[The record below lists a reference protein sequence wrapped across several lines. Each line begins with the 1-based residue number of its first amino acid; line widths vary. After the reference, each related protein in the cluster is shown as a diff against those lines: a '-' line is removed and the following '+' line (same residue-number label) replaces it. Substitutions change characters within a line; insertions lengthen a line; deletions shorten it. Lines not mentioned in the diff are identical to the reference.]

1 MRRGT
6 MVCAAALLLP
16 LVPGTASAA
25 PVLSTEVPAGTAV
38 KAPLPSRAP
47 SAKTVDGF
55 AGDWRGRL
63 PRFGGAVL
71 YSRGELLYQDHLFDA
86 WGADDGRDA
95 QRLAVQDPLLEAL
108 PETYRI
114 DPALQANLPGEFGL
128 PAPEQLEFST
138 NYGDLEDADAA
149 DLSQFRLAATGKN
162 LFVLARTTTM
172 LADAPVR
179 SAVLVLLDTGGDE
192 SGPTDVPF

>member
-1 MRRGT
+1 MRRGVI
-6 MVCAAALLLP
+6 VCAAALLL
-16 LVPGTASAA
+16 LVPGVAVAA
-25 PVLSTEVPAGTAV
+25 PVLSTEVPAGTGEVAS
-38 KAPLPSRAP
+38 LPGAGP
-47 SAKTVDGF
+47 SAKTIDGSI
-55 AGDWRGRL
+55 ADWHGRA
-63 PRFGGAVL
+63 PGFGGSL
-71 YSRGELLYQDHLFDA
+71 IYSRGELPYQDLLFDA
-86 WGADDGRDA
+86 WGPDAGRDA

-128 PAPEQLEFST
+128 PTPEQLEFST

-179 SAVLVLLDTGGDE
+179 SEERRVGQE
-192 SGPTDVPF
+192 CR